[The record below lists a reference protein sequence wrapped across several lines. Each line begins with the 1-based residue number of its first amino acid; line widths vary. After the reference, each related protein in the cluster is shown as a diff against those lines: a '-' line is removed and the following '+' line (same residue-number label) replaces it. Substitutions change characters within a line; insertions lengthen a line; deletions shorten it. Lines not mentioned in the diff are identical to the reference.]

1 MDVNSKTV
9 WTAFWFALLGGLAFA
24 AVNFWFW
31 GEGEDSGE
39 IAGDRPRAA
48 GPLPPAAPAS
58 EDRGGLVEEVADLE
72 VSRPIA
78 RPHQD
83 IEDPGGAAMRP
94 FYRGLEELE
103 REERSR
109 VAIEHY
115 GDSILTSDFVS
126 GQIRRLMQRRFGD
139 GGHGF
144 VLLGRPWRW
153 YRHLDIRHGVRGE
166 WRSRPLT
173 SAPVADGLF
182 GLGGVAF
189 EAASGKAVRSWIATA
204 REGEIGRRAAA
215 FDVSYLEQPGG
226 GSFRLRLDGRDLG
239 EVSTEAERKRAA
251 HHRVEV
257 EPPGPA
263 RLEIANA
270 GGGPLRM
277 FGVSLDSG
285 EPGVVL
291 DSLAINGARA
301 SLLARFDEEHWIA
314 ELRGRDPS
322 LLMLMFGANE
332 GHNEQLPLGGYRE
345 ELADLLELLRG
356 ELPDTAC
363 LVIGPLDQANRLPGG
378 RFSSRRMPLKLS
390 RAQREVA
397 LERGCAFFDT
407 RRAMGGDGSMGRWF
421 QSGLGGGD
429 LVHPTERG
437 ARKIGNW
444 IAEALLYGYQ
454 RYLADRR
461 DAGAEG

>member
-1 MDVNSKTV
+1 MDVDSKTV

-24 AVNFWFW
+24 AVHFWL
-31 GEGEDSGE
+31 SGVDE
-39 IAGDRPRAA
+39 ASSGISGDRPRAA
-48 GPLPPAAPAS
+48 GPLPSAAPAS
-58 EDRGGLVEEVADLE
+58 EGRDEVVEEVADLE
-72 VSRPIA
+72 VSRRIS
-78 RPHQD
+78 RPRQA
-83 IEDPGGAAMRP
+83 IEDSGGAAMRP
-94 FYRGLEELE
+94 FYRDLDELE
-103 REERSR
+103 SEERSR
-109 VAIEHY
+109 VVIEHY

-189 EAASGKAVRSWIATA
+189 EAASGEAVGSWIATA

-215 FDVSYLEQPGG
+215 FDISYLEQPGG
-226 GSFRLRLDGRDLG
+226 GAFRLRLDDRDLG
-239 EVSTEAERKRAA
+239 EVGTEAERKRAA

-301 SLLARFDEEHWIA
+301 SLLDRFDEQHWIA
-314 ELRGRDPS
+314 ELRRREPS

-332 GHNEQLPLGGYRE
+332 GHNEQLPLGEYRE
-345 ELADLLELLRG
+345 DLADLLGLLRA
-356 ELPDTAC
+356 ELPETAC
-363 LVIGPLDQANRLPGG
+363 LVIGPLDQAKRRPGG
-378 RFSSRRMPLKLS
+378 RFSSRRMPRKLS

-421 QSGLGGGD
+421 RRGLGGGD
-429 LVHPTERG
+429 LIHPTEKG
-437 ARKIGNW
+437 ARKLGNW

-454 RYLADRR
+454 LYLAPTLQK
-461 DAGAEG
+461 AIG